1 MEDFLYPQMKA
12 IDFLKEV
19 RVELEKV
26 VWPSRAQTIK
36 LTVIVIIV
44 TIVVGFFIGG
54 IDFLLQRL
62 TNTLL
67 FR

>member
-1 MEDFLYPQMKA
+1 MKA

-26 VWPSRAQTIK
+26 VWPTRAQTIK
-36 LTVIVIIV
+36 LTMIVIIV

-54 IDFLLQRL
+54 VDFLLQRI
-62 TNTLL
+62 TNALL
-67 FR
+67 F